1 MVCLQSIEGARV
13 ETSQRVQLNI
23 LILILVT
30 ILVVE
35 WAQRIFGSRVPYDP
49 MIILGAERIFQVIL
63 IILIVL
69 IWGKGLESIGLGLP
83 QIFFGLKKGLIWAF
97 GFGILAFLAFLGLVM
112 AGVNPLPLIKMPMNS
127 GIDQLIF
134 LIIIGGI
141 LAPVAEEVVFRGV
154 LYGFFRR
161 WGLILALIVS
171 TLLFVVVHP
180 MAQGIPVRWQSASML
195 AARCM
200 GCRQYAERGA
210 LASVESTAVPAGE
223 LRPGVASVEPSAS

>member
-1 MVCLQSIEGARV
+1 M
-13 ETSQRVQLNI
+13 
-23 LILILVT
+23 
-30 ILVVE
+30 
-35 WAQRIFGSRVPYDP
+35 
-49 MIILGAERIFQVIL
+49 
-63 IILIVL
+63 
-69 IWGKGLESIGLGLP
+69 
-83 QIFFGLKKGLIWAF
+83 
-97 GFGILAFLAFLGLVM
+97 AFLGLVM

-180 MAQGIPVRWQSASML
+180 MGQGIPLIQIVGGILFAVAYEVEGTL
-195 AARCM
+195 TAPITIH
-200 GCRQYAERGA
+200 A
-210 LASVESTAVPAGE
+210 LGNCSLFTISY
-223 LRPGVASVEPSAS
+223 VA